1 MTDIAFSWPLAD
13 DAPDLSL
20 SGADLLAEDG
30 LWTAIVIS
38 LFTDRRVEAAELP
51 PGHADRRGWWGDL
64 LEEDDRIGSRLW
76 LLRRERA
83 SAEVAARAA
92 GYAEEALA
100 WMVEDGVL
108 TAVSASASWPDDE
121 LLRIEVEATTPDGR
135 RQWSFDDALRAA

>member
-1 MTDIAFSWPLAD
+1 MTDIAFSWPLVD

-20 SGADLLAEDG
+20 SGADLLADDG

-38 LFTDRRVEAAELP
+38 LFTDRRVEEGELP
-51 PGHADRRGWWGDL
+51 PGHTDRRGWWADL

-83 SAEVAARAA
+83 SDEVAARAA

-108 TAVSASASWPDDE
+108 TAVAASASWPDDE